1 LSVPAGGGTSDRA
14 PMSLG
19 LSVLAVVFIGAA
31 VLGAPVGLSMLA
43 AGFAYLIAS
52 HQDLGLVVD
61 QTMNGLYNSYLLLAV
76 PLFIFVANLMNASSV
91 LERLLVFAQAIVG
104 RFRGGLAHVN
114 VLCNLIF
121 SGMSGSALA
130 DAAGPGLIVARMMIR
145 DGRYPAGFAAAT
157 SVASATIGPLV
168 PPSIAMIF
176 YALIANASVGALFIA
191 GLVPAAMMAAALMA
205 CIAVIARRRNFPAEP
220 PMPWRVV
227 PTFFVRALLPLAL
240 PAILLGIIYSGIASP
255 TEAAAI
261 AAAYALLLAFAVY
274 RSMNLSRLIE
284 VIADTVTAT
293 ATIGL
298 IMAGAFVFNYAI
310 ANEGV
315 PRAIRNGLVA
325 WNLSPV
331 TFLLCVNVMLLLLA
345 ILIDEITILL
355 VIVPLLVPVAR
366 SLGIDVVHFGVVI
379 VLNMMVGL
387 ALPPHGLL
395 LFVMNGLTG
404 TPLGEIFREMPAF
417 VASMLAVLLLATLCP
432 NLVLTLP
439 RLLGYAAS

>member
-1 LSVPAGGGTSDRA
+1 VPA
-14 PMSLG
+14 
-19 LSVLAVVFIGAA
+19 I
-31 VLGAPVGLSMLA
+31 
-43 AGFAYLIAS
+43 FA
-52 HQDLGLVVD
+52 
-61 QTMNGLYNSYLLLAV
+61 
-76 PLFIFVANLMNASSV
+76 
-91 LERLLVFAQAIVG
+91 
-104 RFRGGLAHVN
+104 
-114 VLCNLIF
+114 
-121 SGMSGSALA
+121 
-130 DAAGPGLIVARMMIR
+130 
-145 DGRYPAGFAAAT
+145 
-157 SVASATIGPLV
+157 
-168 PPSIAMIF
+168 
-176 YALIANASVGALFIA
+176 
-191 GLVPAAMMAAALMA
+191 
-205 CIAVIARRRNFPAEP
+205 
-220 PMPWRVV
+220 
-227 PTFFVRALLPLAL
+227 RALLPLAL

-261 AAAYALLLAFAVY
+261 AAAYALVLAFAVY

-315 PRAIRNGLVA
+315 PHAIRNGLVA

-331 TFLLCVNVMLLLLA
+331 SFLLCINVLLLLLA
-345 ILIDEITILL
+345 VLIDEITILL

-366 SLGIDVVHFGVVI
+366 SLGVDVVHFGVVI

-417 VASMLAVLLLATLCP
+417 VASMLAVLLAATLYP
-432 NLVLTLP
+432 DLVLTLP